1 MRRKIKVLIID
12 DEKDFGLF
20 LKMNMESTGRYKVFL
35 ATTGPEGIKLTH
47 RKKPNVIVLDIR
59 MPDMDGFEVLDQI
72 KGNTKSFTIPVI
84 MLTALDTG
92 DSRFRAMG
100 SFVKE
105 YVVKPVELE
114 ELISVIDRV
123 LLFG

>member
-1 MRRKIKVLIID
+1 MKRKIKVLIID

-35 ATTGPEGIKLTH
+35 ATNGSEGIKLTH

-84 MLTALDTG
+84 MLTALDTD

-100 SFVKE
+100 SFVQE
-105 YVVKPVELE
+105 YVVKPVELD
-114 ELISVIDRV
+114 ELISAIDRV